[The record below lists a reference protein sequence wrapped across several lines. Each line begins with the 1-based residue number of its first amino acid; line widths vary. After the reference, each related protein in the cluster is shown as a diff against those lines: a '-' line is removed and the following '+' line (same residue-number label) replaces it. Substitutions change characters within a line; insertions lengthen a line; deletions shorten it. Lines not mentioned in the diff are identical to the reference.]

1 MNLLVNIDVPDLSQG
16 EKFYVEAFDLKVG
29 RRLGEGFVELLGL
42 EAPIYLL
49 ETKTGSSPFPGAN
62 TARNFER
69 HWSPVHFDLTVPDLE
84 HATMRVL
91 AAGAKRES
99 GPRQTPYGKI
109 STFSDPFGHGF
120 CLIQF
125 EGRGYDEIAE

>member
-1 MNLLVNIDVPDLSQG
+1 MNILVNIDVPDLALA
-16 EKFYVEAFDLKVG
+16 EKFYVQAFELKVG

-42 EAPIYLL
+42 EAPNYLL
-49 ETKTGSSPFPGAN
+49 ETKEGSKPFPGAQSP
-62 TARNFER
+62 RSYER
-69 HWSPVHFDLTVPDLE
+69 HWSPVHFDLVVRSLE
-84 HATMRVL
+84 QATKRAL
-91 AAGAKRES
+91 EAGAKIES

-120 CLIQF
+120 CLIEF